1 MQDSDD
7 DIDMESAASA
17 TEEEPDEHQE
27 GQFFF
32 DKEEQ
37 VLEAREVVQ
46 ATAEEQL
53 LVEGLLDGDTNDNE
67 AQELMEE
74 PKEEI
79 AQVAEDYRDLGHW
92 WRASHLESFEDVL
105 REARTE
111 DLLAEMVRRGGQSK
125 TEALRLVSPDSAEQ
139 DRGSVDRIAEK
150 RKGLLAE
157 GRLLLERAPSRRQAA
172 LGKRP
177 RLTPSPSATA
187 KAEVSSRSSPS
198 HGSGPSSGD
207 TGLMREQLSPKFL
220 LAGDLVTILEG
231 KYRGL
236 QATVRKF
243 MTNRRLA
250 CTMQANGDVELFDK
264 SQVQL
269 LERGQTSAEEVAR
282 RVSNIDA
289 RKHQRPDGIGRP
301 DTHRSSVDR
310 SHQPSQLKR
319 SASQPRMAATSAP
332 VKAPAAVAQGA
343 SSSPNTVVAPHSD
356 ARESSSSKAEDG
368 HVVAAARA
376 LLEKQRRVRNTKP
389 ATPLSMLLDA
399 QRMSTGCT
407 GTGQRSSERIAA
419 IGTFSQLGSIL
430 DDAIGS
436 KGKTKVLSDTPHR
449 GHLQGQRGKGAGG
462 RMRSLKSEKLKGLYK
477 NVAAGDKHAPLPM

>member
-1 MQDSDD
+1 
-7 DIDMESAASA
+7 
-17 TEEEPDEHQE
+17 
-27 GQFFF
+27 
-32 DKEEQ
+32 
-37 VLEAREVVQ
+37 
-46 ATAEEQL
+46 
-53 LVEGLLDGDTNDNE
+53 
-67 AQELMEE
+67 
-74 PKEEI
+74 
-79 AQVAEDYRDLGHW
+79 
-92 WRASHLESFEDVL
+92 
-105 REARTE
+105 
-111 DLLAEMVRRGGQSK
+111 
-125 TEALRLVSPDSAEQ
+125 
-139 DRGSVDRIAEK
+139 
-150 RKGLLAE
+150 
-157 GRLLLERAPSRRQAA
+157 
-172 LGKRP
+172 
-177 RLTPSPSATA
+177 
-187 KAEVSSRSSPS
+187 
-198 HGSGPSSGD
+198 
-207 TGLMREQLSPKFL
+207 MREQLSPKFL

-236 QATVRKF
+236 QASVRKF

-269 LERGQTSAEEVAR
+269 LERGQTSPEEVAR

-289 RKHQRPDGIGRP
+289 RKHQRLDGIGRP

-310 SHQPSQLKR
+310 PHQPSQLKR

-332 VKAPAAVAQGA
+332 VKAPAAVAQVA

-356 ARESSSSKAEDG
+356 DARESSSSKAENG

-376 LLEKQRRVRNTKP
+376 LLEKQRRVRNSKP
-389 ATPLSMLLDA
+389 ATPLSMLHDA

-407 GTGQRSSERIAA
+407 GTGQRSSESIAS

-436 KGKTKVLSDTPHR
+436 KGKAKVLSDTPHR